1 MSIENILGS
10 LKKLFV
16 DHRVIFWYDG
26 KKEFVDEFSD
36 INITNINKLE
46 VAGNEFEV
54 KYKILKSSQTDKF
67 LLYLPYEKPANEDN
81 WLLDLE
87 LANHVFHTDK
97 EAMFLQELG
106 LDYHFKD
113 LVAEHIE
120 FFRSKE
126 RKQKLKALLVKGD
139 EHHAIR
145 CKMLT
150 VVFGT
155 ETTNLD
161 QFVQSYALLAV
172 SKTTNF
178 DKSLDRFS
186 LSRFF
191 WNEIGK
197 VYNYHSDKPS
207 IYDFLLDLFE
217 HNFVLGKNKNLSN
230 ESRLVLS
237 TWKNTLPFRDYFG
250 EISEKIA
257 EDLQIEEK
265 LIHAQLDELISD
277 DIFRLTDQ
285 KIIHELVSQINSN
298 NLNYDKL
305 AIFIKRRENKF
316 WYKEYSDFYNTIESG
331 ARLIDLVNKYNTFDS
346 SSFEAAVK
354 EYTISLYEVDLAYR
368 KFIWNYRQTKN
379 NSVLNEL
386 SHQVEKNYSN
396 SWLLPYNNDWQ
407 KVIDKMDMWPV
418 DRKESQH
425 KFFNNH
431 VKPFLDRGQK
441 LFVIISDA
449 FRYECGVE
457 LNEILKSENRFDSS
471 LNHLISSVPS
481 YTQLGMGALLPHEKI
496 EIKENS
502 DSVLV
507 DGLAANGIQG
517 RKKILEVNSGVRATA
532 IKADELMRMSV
543 KSGGEGREFAKQ
555 YDLIYIYHN
564 RIDKTGDDKAS
575 EERVFDAVEEELSY
589 IVDLLRK
596 IAGLNGNNILITSDH
611 GFIYQNQKL
620 EESDFSISDHQG
632 EIWKEN
638 RRFVIGTNLKG
649 DTSTKVFTHDQLGLQ
664 NSNLE
669 VLIPKSIN
677 RLRVKGAGSRFVHG
691 GTTPQEVI
699 IPLIKVSKKRQD
711 TVWKVE
717 IDIIKS
723 TDRITTNILP
733 VSFIQQSLVG
743 ENVLARKIRAGI
755 YAEDEELLSD
765 QFTFQFD
772 IEEGSERQR
781 EVKHQFH
788 LSKKA
793 SGKYKNQRVR
803 LILEE
808 PLENTNKWRNY
819 KDFYYT
825 LNITFSSDFD

>member
-16 DHRVIFWYDG
+16 NHRVIFWYDG

-36 INITNINKLE
+36 INISDINKLE
-46 VAGNEFEV
+46 VTGNEFEV
-54 KYKILKSSQTDKF
+54 KYKILKSSVSEKF
-67 LLYLPYEKPANEDN
+67 LLYLPYERPNNEDN

-97 EAMFLQELG
+97 EAMHLQEIG
-106 LDYHFKD
+106 LDYSFKD
-113 LVAEHIE
+113 LMAEHIE

-126 RKQKLKALLVKGD
+126 RKQKLKTLLVKGD
-139 EHHAIR
+139 EHHVLR
-145 CKMLT
+145 CKMLS
-150 VVFGT
+150 VVFNT
-155 ETTNLD
+155 DTTNLD
-161 QFVQSYALLAV
+161 QFVQAYALQV
-172 SKTTNF
+172 VDESKDF
-178 DKSLDRFS
+178 DKPLERFH
-186 LSRFF
+186 LNKFF

-207 IYDFLLDLFE
+207 IYDFLLDLFQQ
-217 HNFVLGKNKNLSN
+217 NFVLGESQNLN
-230 ESRLVLS
+230 IESRLILS
-237 TWKNTLPFRDYFG
+237 TWKNTIPYRDYFG
-250 EISEKIA
+250 DISEKIA
-257 EDLQIEEK
+257 ADLQIEDK
-265 LIHAQLDELISD
+265 LSSAKLEDIIGG
-277 DIFRLTDQ
+277 DIFKLTDQ
-285 KIIHELVSQINSN
+285 RIIHELVSELVSG
-298 NLNYDKL
+298 NLGYDKV
-305 AIFIKRRENKF
+305 AAYIKRRENKF
-316 WYKEYSDFYNTIESG
+316 WYQEYSEFYHTIESG
-331 ARLIDLVNKYNTFDS
+331 AQLMDLVKKYKTFDS
-346 SSFEAAVK
+346 SSFDRAVK
-354 EYTISLYEVDLAYR
+354 DYTNSFYEVDYSYR
-368 KFIWNYRQTKN
+368 KFIWNHRQTKN

-386 SHQVEKNYSN
+386 SHEIEKVYNN

-407 KVIDKMDMWPV
+407 KLIDNMDLWPV
-418 DRKESQH
+418 DKMESQQQ
-425 KFFNNH
+425 FFKNH
-431 VKPFLDRGQK
+431 VNPFLEKGQK

-457 LNEILKSENRFDSS
+457 LNEILNSENRFDAS
-471 LNHLISSVPS
+471 LNYLISSIPS
-481 YTQLGMGALLPHEKI
+481 YTQLGMGSLLPHDKI
-496 EIKENS
+496 EIKEKN

-507 DGLAANGIQG
+507 DGMSASGIQG
-517 RKKILEVNSGVRATA
+517 RKKILEVNSSVRATA

-589 IVDLLRK
+589 IIDLLRK
-596 IAGLNGNNILITSDH
+596 IAALNGNNVLITSDH

-620 EESDFSISDHQG
+620 EESDFSISDHHG

-638 RRFVIGTNLKG
+638 RRFVIGRNLKG
-649 DTSTKVFTHDQLGLQ
+649 DSSTKVFTQDELGLQ

-691 GTTPQEVI
+691 GTTPQEI
-699 IPLIKVSKKRQD
+699 IVPLIKVSKKRQD
-711 TVWKVE
+711 TVSKVE

-733 VSFIQQSLVG
+733 VSFIQQGLVG
-743 ENVLARKIRAGI
+743 ESVLARRIRAGI
-755 YAEDEELLSD
+755 YAEDGELLSD
-765 QFTFQFD
+765 QFSFIFD
-772 IEEGSERQR
+772 IVEGTERQR
-781 EVKHQFH
+781 EIKHQFH

-793 SGKYKNQRVR
+793 GGKYKNQRVR

-808 PLENTNKWRNY
+808 PLENTNKWKVY
-819 KDFYYT
+819 KEFYYT
-825 LNITFSSDFD
+825 LSITFSSDFE

>member
-1 MSIENILGS
+1 MKDIYNA
-10 LKKLFV
+10 LKKLFITN
-16 DHRVIFWYDG
+16 RIIFWYDG
-26 KKEFVDEFSD
+26 KKEFLDEFSD
-36 INITNINKLE
+36 IQIADTNKLK
-46 VAGNEFEV
+46 VGGNEFEV
-54 KYKILKSSQTDKF
+54 KYKILNDSPSEKF
-67 LLYLPYEKPANEDN
+67 LLYLPYEKPSNEDN

-113 LVAEHIE
+113 LVEEHLE

-126 RKQKLKALLVKGD
+126 RKQKLKILLVKED
-139 EHHAIR
+139 DHHSIR
-145 CKMLT
+145 CKMLA

-155 ETTNLD
+155 ETINLD
-161 QFVQSYALLAV
+161 QFVQAYALQAV

-178 DKSLDRFS
+178 DKFLDRFN

-217 HNFVLGKNKNLSN
+217 HNFVLGKNKNLSS

-237 TWKNTLPFRDYFG
+237 TWKNTLPYRDYFG
-250 EISEKIA
+250 QISEKVA
-257 EDLQIEEK
+257 QDLSIEEK
-265 LIHAQLDELISD
+265 LIHAQLDDIVSD

-285 KIIHELVSQINSN
+285 RIIHELVSQINSN
-298 NLNYDKL
+298 NLYYDKI
-305 AIFIKRRENKF
+305 AIFVKRRKNKF

-331 ARLIDLVNKYNTFDS
+331 ALLIDLVKKYKTFGS
-346 SSFEAAVK
+346 SSFDKAVK
-354 EYTISLYEVDLAYR
+354 EYTDRFYEVDYAYR
-368 KFIWNYRQTKN
+368 KFVWNYRQTKN

-386 SHQVEKNYSN
+386 SREVEKIYNN

-407 KVIDKMDMWPV
+407 ELVDKMDLWPV
-418 DRKESQH
+418 GKIESQRQ
-425 KFFNNH
+425 FFSNH
-431 VKPFLDRGQK
+431 VKPFLEKSQK
-441 LFVIISDA
+441 LYVIISDA

-457 LNEILKSENRFDSS
+457 LTEILNSENRFDSS

-481 YTQLGMGALLPHEKI
+481 YTQLGMAALLPHEKI
-496 EIKENS
+496 EIKKNS
-502 DSVLV
+502 ESVLV
-507 DGLAANGIQG
+507 DSMSANGIQG

-543 KSGGEGREFAKQ
+543 KSGGEGREFAKK

-575 EERVFDAVEEELSY
+575 EERVFDAVEDELNY
-589 IVDLLRK
+589 IVDLLKK

-620 EESDFSISDHQG
+620 EESDFSLSKHHG
-632 EIWKEN
+632 EVWKEN

-649 DTSTKVFTHDQLGLQ
+649 DASTKIFNQTELGLQ

-711 TVWKVE
+711 TVIKVG

-723 TDRITTNILP
+723 ADRITTNILP
-733 VSFIQQSLVG
+733 VSFIQQELVV
-743 ENVLARKIRAGI
+743 ENILAREIKAGI
-755 YAEDEELLSD
+755 YAEDGELLSD
-765 QFTFQFD
+765 QFTFLFD

-781 EVKHQFH
+781 EVKHRFH

-793 SGKYKNQRVR
+793 SRNYKNQRVR
-803 LILEE
+803 LVIEE
-808 PLENTNKWRNY
+808 PLENTNKWKVY
-819 KDFYYT
+819 KEFYYT
-825 LNITFSSDFD
+825 LSITFSSDFD